1 MNKPSERFN
10 KAKSCIDKIVADW
23 NKTDLS
29 DLEKY
34 SREMYIIWGAVDM
47 ALYMLSLDEYNA
59 LKEYIYQRYG
69 YNIGGTSGDF
79 KQEAL
84 EGN

>member
-1 MNKPSERFN
+1 MPKLTQKYD
-10 KAKSCIDKIVADW
+10 KAKACIDQIVTSWDR
-23 NKTDLS
+23 TTLS

-47 ALYMLSLDEYNA
+47 ALYMLSIDEYNE

-69 YNIGGTSGDF
+69 YNVGGTSGDF
-79 KQEAL
+79 KD
-84 EGN
+84 

>member
-1 MNKPSERFN
+1 MNELSERFN

-23 NKTDLS
+23 DKTTLN

-34 SREMYIIWGAVDM
+34 SRKMFIIWGAVDM
-47 ALYMLSLDEYNA
+47 ALYMLNFDEYNE

-79 KQEAL
+79 K
-84 EGN
+84 EGV

>member
-1 MNKPSERFN
+1 MKKPSERYI

-34 SREMYIIWGAVDM
+34 SREMFIIWGAVDM
-47 ALYMLSLDEYNA
+47 ALYMLNFEEYNE

-69 YNIGGTSGDF
+69 YNVGGTSGDF
-79 KQEAL
+79 KEDK
-84 EGN
+84 

>member
-1 MNKPSERFN
+1 MPKLTQKYDRA
-10 KAKSCIDKIVADW
+10 KACIDQIVTSWD
-23 NKTDLS
+23 KTTLC

-47 ALYMLSLDEYNA
+47 ALYMLSFDEYNA

-69 YNIGGTSGDF
+69 YNVGGTSGDF
-79 KQEAL
+79 KD
-84 EGN
+84 

>member
-1 MNKPSERFN
+1 MKKPSERYN
-10 KAKSCIDKIVADW
+10 RAKACIDQIVTSW

-34 SREMYIIWGAVDM
+34 SREMFIIWGAVDM
-47 ALYMLSLDEYNA
+47 ALYMLNFEEYNE

-69 YNIGGTSGDF
+69 YNVGGTSGDF
-79 KQEAL
+79 KVGEA
-84 EGN
+84 E